1 MARFRKESM
10 QKIVP
15 IDAAEMRTVKK
26 TQISPHYRFD
36 PYSFGAGMELA
47 RETSETPYLIVKLV

>member
-1 MARFRKESM
+1 M

>member
-1 MARFRKESM
+1 M
-10 QKIVP
+10 QTSVP

-36 PYSFGAGMELA
+36 PYSFGTELELA
-47 RETSETPYLIVKLV
+47 WETSETPYLSVKWI

>member
-1 MARFRKESM
+1 M

-15 IDAAEMRTVKK
+15 IDAAEMRTVK
-26 TQISPHYRFD
+26 TQISPHYWFD

-47 RETSETPYLIVKLV
+47 RETSETPYLIGK